1 MPCGGDAADSVPF
14 SAAEVAA
21 AENAVAFENDEAV
34 AKIMIAAA
42 ANKMDWMGG
51 LKHLRFA
58 LAFDAALGHV
68 AAVAADAEA
77 ASFCEVV
84 KIRLPLQMP
93 LGACLLSAGVPL
105 TVHFFP
111 AAAVACGLG

>member
-21 AENAVAFENDEAV
+21 AENAVVFEHDEAA
-34 AKIMIAAA
+34 AKIKIVAA

-51 LKHLRFA
+51 LQHLRSA
-58 LAFDAALGHV
+58 IVFDAALEHV

-77 ASFCEVV
+77 ASFCEAA
-84 KIRLPLQMP
+84 KIRPLLQMP
-93 LGACLLSAGVPL
+93 LGACLLSAAVPL
-105 TVHFFP
+105 PVHFFP
-111 AAAVACGLG
+111 AAAVACGPG